1 MACSGYREIKFLRKL
16 FSFLIWKKKLFS
28 SMRAEIVHIGSF
40 TTKCNLEIIRGL
52 PAVVVQNNYTI
63 ILLALQTAH

>member
-1 MACSGYREIKFLRKL
+1 MIFISHSE
-16 FSFLIWKKKLFS
+16 KLFS